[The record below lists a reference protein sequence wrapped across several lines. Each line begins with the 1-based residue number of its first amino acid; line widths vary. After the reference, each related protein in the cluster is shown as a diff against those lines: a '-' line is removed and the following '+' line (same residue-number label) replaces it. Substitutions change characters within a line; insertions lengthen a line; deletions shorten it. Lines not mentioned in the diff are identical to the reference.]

1 MRVSVRLFAALRE
14 VAGSRL
20 QVELGPGS
28 RAADA
33 WSACVELFPGL
44 RPHTEYVRVAR
55 NAAYAAWDVPLA
67 DGDEVAFLP
76 PVSGGSGVT
85 RLTDGPINL
94 EELEGVADQRHG
106 AVVRFVGRVRGDGED
121 GRSVVELEYEA
132 YPEMAEAVLR
142 EIVCE
147 AEERWQGSVVAAVH
161 RTGRVPLG
169 EPTVAIVAA
178 APHRAE
184 AYEANRYV
192 IEEIKRR
199 LPLWKRERFVD
210 R

>member
-14 VAGSRL
+14 VAGHRL
-20 QVELGPGS
+20 ELELAEES

-33 WSACVELFPGL
+33 WSACAELFPDL
-44 RPHTEYVRVAR
+44 RPHTEYIRVAR
-55 NAAYAAWDVPLA
+55 NAAYAPWDVPLA
-67 DGDEVAFLP
+67 DGDELAFLP
-76 PVSGGSGVT
+76 PVSGGSGVV

-94 EELEGVADQRHG
+94 EELQAVADQRHG
-106 AVVRFVGRVRGDGED
+106 AVATFVGRVRGDGKD

-142 EIVCE
+142 EIVRE
-147 AEERWQGSVVAAVH
+147 AEERWLGSVVAAVH

-199 LPLWKRERFVD
+199 LPLWKRERLVD